1 MAEESPIANTYSRQP
16 IALVEGHGAVVYDSE
31 GREYIDCFSGL
42 AVVNTGHSHPR
53 VVEAI
58 CRQAKRIMHTS
69 NIYRIPPQEE
79 LARLLFDVSGGYRSF
94 FCNSG
99 AEANEAAI
107 KLVRKYTKKAGIIAA
122 KNSFHGRTLATLSAT
137 GQEKYKRDFQPL
149 LREFTHVEYGSLG
162 DLEAAITDETAAVLL
177 EPIQGE
183 GGVVMPPEGYLE
195 GVRKLCDREGL
206 LLIFDEVQTG
216 FGRTGSM
223 FAWQGF
229 GVRPDIFTVAK
240 ALGGGFPIGA
250 MLARPEVMDAF
261 VPGDHAS
268 TFGGNHL
275 ACAAARAAVE
285 AIVEE
290 GLAEK
295 SREMGEYFMRAL
307 EGLKS
312 RYGIIKEVRGR
323 GLMIGMELTLPCQGI
338 VEGAREEGVLINC
351 THDTVLRFLPPLV
364 IDQGQI
370 DRVVEVLEGL
380 LAEVG
385 DD

>member
-1 MAEESPIANTYSRQP
+1 MDGDSPIANTYSRQP
-16 IALVEGHGAVVYDSE
+16 IALVEGKGAVVRDSE
-31 GREYIDCFSGL
+31 GREYIDCFAGL
-42 AVVNTGHSHPR
+42 AVVNTGHCHPK

-58 CRQAKRIMHTS
+58 CDQAKKIMHTS
-69 NIYRIPPQEE
+69 NIYRILPQEE
-79 LARLLFDVSGGYRSF
+79 LAELLFKVSGGYKSF

-107 KLVRKYTKKAGIIAA
+107 KLVRKHTKKAGIIVA
-122 KNSFHGRTLATLSAT
+122 KNSFHGRTVAALSAT
-137 GQEKYKRDFQPL
+137 GQEKYRKDFQPL
-149 LREFTHVEYGSLG
+149 LKEFVHVDYGDLEA
-162 DLEAAITDETAAVLL
+162 LEAAITEKTAAVML

-183 GGVVMPPEGYLE
+183 GGVVVPPEGYLE
-195 GVRKLCDREGL
+195 GVREICDRESL

-229 GVRPDIFTVAK
+229 GVEPDIFTVAK
-240 ALGGGFPIGA
+240 ALGGGFPVGA

-275 ACAAARAAVE
+275 ACAAGKAALE
-285 AIVEE
+285 AIIEEDLVER
-290 GLAEK
+290 
-295 SREMGEYFMRAL
+295 SRDMGEYFMRAL
-307 EGLKS
+307 EGLKA
-312 RYGIIKEVRGR
+312 RYGIVKEVRGR
-323 GLMIGMELTLPCQGI
+323 GLMLGMELTIPGQGI
-338 VEGAREEGVLINC
+338 VEAAREQGVLINC

-364 IDQGQI
+364 IDKEQI
-370 DRVVEVLEGL
+370 DAVVAVLDGL
-380 LAEVG
+380 LAEAG